1 MSKREKTHHELFA
14 SQVQSFAQLA
24 LKSMTGSVALFQHWK
39 MKKNKIS
46 IVIPGI
52 LGW

>member
-24 LKSMTGSVALFQHWK
+24 LKSMTGSAFGFVSAL
-39 MKKNKIS
+39 KNEEK
-46 IVIPGI
+46 
-52 LGW
+52 